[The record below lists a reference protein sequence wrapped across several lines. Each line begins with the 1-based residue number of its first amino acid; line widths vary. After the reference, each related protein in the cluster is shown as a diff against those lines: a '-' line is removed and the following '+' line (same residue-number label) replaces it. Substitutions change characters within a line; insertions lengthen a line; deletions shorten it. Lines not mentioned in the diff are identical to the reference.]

1 MAVRVSTTD
10 ASMPGGLCDNGALAQ
25 NGVSVASGS
34 DWQPPSPFD
43 PARSPNGRSYGYS
56 VDGAAW
62 VNTTACNRPFS
73 LGCVFTPRCVAVPQ
87 ELHSHALAPRAE

>member
-62 VNTTACNRPFS
+62 VNTRCSSTSSTASC
-73 LGCVFTPRCVAVPQ
+73 C
-87 ELHSHALAPRAE
+87 